1 MAKIVIVDDD
11 PQVIS
16 YEVDFFES
24 IEENNEIAVYK
35 TRPSNS
41 RELIQRVKDC
51 HTIVVTKATTQITN
65 SVIENSPNLR
75 HIAVYGPAL
84 DHIDVDSANRNK
96 IKVTSIPDILTNSV
110 AEHTISLIMSFHHS
124 LVKTFSFFMRC
135 VFLLEASLRFLMYS
149 NPDLNLAFFLGSLVL
164 LKAALT
170 L

>member
-16 YEVDFFES
+16 YEADFFES

-41 RELIQRVKDC
+41 RDLLERVKDC

-110 AEHTISLIMSFHHS
+110 AEHTISLIMSLNKRIPELDRRIRGNEWPS
-124 LVKTFSFFMRC
+124 VE
-135 VFLLEASLRFLMYS
+135 VELLEGKT
-149 NPDLNLAFFLGSLVL
+149 LGIIGSGAIGEKV
-164 LKAALT
+164 ARM
-170 L
+170 

>member
-16 YEVDFFES
+16 YEADFFKS
-24 IEENNEIAVYK
+24 IQENNEIAVYK

-96 IKVTSIPDILTNSV
+96 IKVTSIQDILKNSV
-110 AEHTISLIMSFHHS
+110 AEKTISLKIS
-124 LVKTFSFFMRC
+124 
-135 VFLLEASLRFLMYS
+135 
-149 NPDLNLAFFLGSLVL
+149 
-164 LKAALT
+164 
-170 L
+170 